1 MGKKRLRKR
10 ELVRQCVPSPVR
22 VKEKEQGKRA
32 LPGTQLEDRNDR
44 RTMLKDI
51 TTQLCAAKRER
62 RRGQQGHSRS
72 PWSGNLAS
80 FGYKGIDVSNLNG
93 FSQLHPN
100 ELLLESSYPAWETP
114 LTSRS

>member
-1 MGKKRLRKR
+1 MGKERLRKR

-62 RRGQQGHSRS
+62 RRGQQILS
-72 PWSGNLAS
+72 PLLKSQQSLLS
-80 FGYKGIDVSNLNG
+80 EVHPILRTISHLSKGEPS
-93 FSQLHPN
+93 
-100 ELLLESSYPAWETP
+100 
-114 LTSRS
+114 